1 MAIVLPFVEVPSRRA
16 RGAAFY
22 RVDRVS
28 APVQFV
34 PLLSLGC
41 RVDVRSCAADAA
53 ASEIQY
59 YISQLQADAGGSPLQ
74 SMRLSWDMFGASAMK
89 AEGAGLHLSKMKV
102 KQLADELGAWK
113 ATKSGRKRQM
123 QLRLRALIIAAASG
137 EC

>member
-1 MAIVLPFVEVPSRRA
+1 MSGSCRV
-16 RGAAFY
+16 GAAFY

-34 PLLSLGC
+34 PLVSLGC

-123 QLRLRALIIAAASG
+123 QLRLRALIIAAASA
-137 EC
+137 E

>member
-22 RVDRVS
+22 SVDRVS
-28 APVQFV
+28 APVQVV

-59 YISQLQADAGGSPLQ
+59 YISQLQADAGGLPLQ
-74 SMRLSWDMFGASAMK
+74 SKHAPVMGHVR
-89 AEGAGLHLSKMKV
+89 
-102 KQLADELGAWK
+102 
-113 ATKSGRKRQM
+113 
-123 QLRLRALIIAAASG
+123 G
-137 EC
+137 ECDEGGRCWAPPEQDEGEAACG

>member
-1 MAIVLPFVEVPSRRA
+1 M
-16 RGAAFY
+16 
-22 RVDRVS
+22 S

-34 PLLSLGC
+34 PLVSLGC

-59 YISQLQADAGGSPLQ
+59 YISQLQAGAGGSPLQ

-123 QLRLRALIIAAASG
+123 QLRLRALIIAAASV